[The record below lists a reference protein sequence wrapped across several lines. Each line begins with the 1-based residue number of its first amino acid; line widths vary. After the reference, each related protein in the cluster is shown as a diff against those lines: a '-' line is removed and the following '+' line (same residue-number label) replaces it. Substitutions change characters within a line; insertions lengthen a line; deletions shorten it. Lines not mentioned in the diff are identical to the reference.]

1 MNEMKNKFFPH
12 TNLSEALLPP
22 CHITNEGMEMLKS
35 YGSSAVEF
43 ERKDPD
49 TQTKLRQILGESF
62 QQAITKKLT
71 ENSPVNALDA
81 LKKKN
86 QAKRGARKTMN
97 KNAEKMNRTDASP
110 VFYQHEYKERKQPI
124 LNFSARIEE
133 ISRHSTIVLSEK
145 EKSLTI
151 RSQRKS
157 LQSLQPPP
165 TQRGYGSRPSLS
177 VTIISSRHDSPA
189 PSCHDLE
196 EVIFEK
202 ESVAPEP

>member
-110 VFYQHEYKERKQPI
+110 VFYQHEYKERK
-124 LNFSARIEE
+124 
-133 ISRHSTIVLSEK
+133 
-145 EKSLTI
+145 
-151 RSQRKS
+151 
-157 LQSLQPPP
+157 
-165 TQRGYGSRPSLS
+165 
-177 VTIISSRHDSPA
+177 
-189 PSCHDLE
+189 
-196 EVIFEK
+196 
-202 ESVAPEP
+202 